1 MSTGEKS
8 FTKGGRVRA
17 PDLAL
22 ICKWIMHV
30 WQELDLQ
37 IIVHSFVKCCI
48 SSALDG
54 SQDDVVWKDDIT
66 DSESSVDYESE
77 SDRDLNYNDAD
88 ILTNEQM
95 TRYLMLKVTLNLQD
109 LNKSLNKCFC
119 LNKSFA
125 LALSFVTQVRGAY
138 YT

>member
-1 MSTGEKS
+1 M
-8 FTKGGRVRA
+8 
-17 PDLAL
+17 
-22 ICKWIMHV
+22 
-30 WQELDLQ
+30 
-37 IIVHSFVKCCI
+37 KCCI

-54 SQDDVVWKDDIT
+54 SQNDNVWKDDIT

-88 ILTNEQM
+88 ILTNKW
-95 TRYLMLKVTLNLQD
+95 TRYLMLKVTL
-109 LNKSLNKCFC
+109 SLKD

-125 LALSFVTQVRGAY
+125 LALSSVTQVRGAK

>member
-1 MSTGEKS
+1 MESTGEKS
-8 FTKGGRVRA
+8 FTKGGRVCA

-22 ICKWIMHV
+22 ICKWIVHV
-30 WQELDLQ
+30 WQELYPQ

-95 TRYLMLKVTLNLQD
+95 DQIFNAESDTE
-109 LNKSLNKCFC
+109 
-119 LNKSFA
+119 FA
-125 LALSFVTQVRGAY
+125 GFE
-138 YT
+138 

>member
-1 MSTGEKS
+1 MRLK
-8 FTKGGRVRA
+8 KKH
-17 PDLAL
+17 
-22 ICKWIMHV
+22 I
-30 WQELDLQ
+30 
-37 IIVHSFVKCCI
+37 CI

-95 TRYLMLKVTLNLQD
+95 DQIFNAESDTE
-109 LNKSLNKCFC
+109 
-119 LNKSFA
+119 FA
-125 LALSFVTQVRGAY
+125 EFG
-138 YT
+138 